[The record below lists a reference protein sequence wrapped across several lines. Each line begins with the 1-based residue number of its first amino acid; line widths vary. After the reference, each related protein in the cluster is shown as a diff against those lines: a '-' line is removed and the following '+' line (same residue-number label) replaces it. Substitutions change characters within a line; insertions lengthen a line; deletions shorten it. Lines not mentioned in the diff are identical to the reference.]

1 MYGFQADQQFFAQI
15 WLRNP
20 LDVTKVVELLEVEE
34 EIHVEMCLLV
44 VLLVELVL
52 VVHCVLCL
60 VVDKGRKSVTTTYA
74 TL

>member
-1 MYGFQADQQFFAQI
+1 MYGFQADQQLFAQI

-20 LDVTKVVELLEVEE
+20 LDVTKVVELLEVEG

-52 VVHCVLCL
+52 VVHYVLCL